1 VSNFAFT
8 LRKEHRLTVFDI
20 MVLRKIF
27 GPEWYKVTVE
37 WRNIHNE
44 ELNILYS
51 SPNIIRVIKS

>member
-1 VSNFAFT
+1 MFT
-8 LRKEHRLTVFDI
+8 LKKEHRLTVFDI